1 VAQYPRLEKAG
12 TSSNNEGDMMKT
24 TLLSGLI
31 SVWLG
36 LTVSG
41 LNAVAGNK
49 VQAGGDGEFKSLID
63 KYYAAWSSM
72 NTDNAAPL
80 YAKDADL
87 VFYDIAPLKYNGWQE
102 YAPGVKKNFFD
113 NATSARLTAND
124 DLKVTRRGNIA
135 WTSVTFHI
143 AVRLKNG
150 QNLDLDGRHT
160 AIWEKRN
167 GKWLIVHEH
176 VSAPLAG

>member
-1 VAQYPRLEKAG
+1 
-12 TSSNNEGDMMKT
+12 MKRT
-24 TLLSGLI
+24 VLWGLM

-36 LTVSG
+36 MTAIG
-41 LNAVAGNK
+41 LDALAKNK
-49 VQAGGDGEFKSLID
+49 SQATGGDAEFKALID
-63 KYYAAWSSM
+63 RYYAAWSSM

-113 NATSARLTAND
+113 SATSARLTPND

-143 AVRLKNG
+143 SVKLKNG

-160 AIWEKRN
+160 AIWEKR
-167 GKWLIVHEH
+167 GTKWLIVHEH
-176 VSAPLAG
+176 ISAPIPG